1 MGRPLVPHSLTR
13 TRATRHFRDH
23 RPWRSCGRVGTLATM
38 KAAVAT
44 RYGPPEVV
52 QVMDVPRPA
61 PGADELLVRVYAA
74 TVNRTDCGFRA
85 AHPWFIRGFAG
96 ITRPRRTIVG
106 SEFAG
111 VVDAVGEE
119 VSRFAFGDRVFG
131 YDDSRF
137 GAHAEYLAIGED
149 AAVAT
154 MPDGRDFEVVAP
166 ATEGSHYAL
175 AYIRAAGVG
184 DSSEVLI
191 YGATGAIGSA
201 AVQIVKSLG
210 AHVTAVCGSEHVDLV
225 AGLGADRVVDRT
237 TTDFTADTQ
246 RYDLVFDA
254 VGKCSFRQCRKLL
267 KPHGIWTSTDLGPLS
282 QNPLLVLATRFSRG
296 RRVLF
301 PIPRID
307 QEMVCYLKGLVESR
321 QFTPVVDRTYPL
333 EQIVEAYRYVETQQ
347 KTGNVVITVASDS
360 DRAR

>member
-1 MGRPLVPHSLTR
+1 MR
-13 TRATRHFRDH
+13 
-23 RPWRSCGRVGTLATM
+23 
-38 KAAVAT
+38 AAVTT

-61 PGADELLVRVYAA
+61 PEADELLVRVHAT

-85 AHPWFIRGFAG
+85 AHPWFIRAFTGM
-96 ITRPRRTIVG
+96 TRPKRTILG
-106 SEFAG
+106 NEFAG
-111 VVDAVGEE
+111 VVEAVGDE
-119 VSRFAFGDRVFG
+119 VSRFVVGDRVFG
-131 YDDSRF
+131 YDDTRC
-137 GAHAEYLAIGED
+137 GGHAEYLAISEV

-154 MPDGRDFEVVAP
+154 MPDGRDFEVMAP

-175 AYIRAAGVG
+175 AYIRAAGV
-184 DSSEVLI
+184 DDRSEVHV

-201 AVQIVKSLG
+201 AVQMIKSLG
-210 AHVTAVCGSEHVDLV
+210 AHVTAVCSSEHVDLV

-267 KPHGIWTSTDLGPLS
+267 KPRGIWTSTDLGPLS
-282 QNPLLVLATRFSRG
+282 QNPLLVFATRLSHR

-301 PIPRID
+301 PFPTID
-307 QEMVCYLKGLVESR
+307 QEMVEHLKRLIEWKRWRGRRRRAGRLASVAR
-321 QFTPVVDRTYPL
+321 HGPDGGPGPFGVPHGDNHPARHQRRPVRPKTPRGTRRPL
-333 EQIVEAYRYVETQQ
+333 AP
-347 KTGNVVITVASDS
+347 
-360 DRAR
+360 